1 MQALINRIELKIMNK
16 ENNIKQES
24 FAAILKDVYFSYDSG
39 KTWILNGINL
49 KIKYG
54 ERVVIVGLNGSGKS
68 TLSKILSGLIAP
80 DSGLVQLCG
89 NKVFDLDH
97 ADSNAYK
104 IARKSIGTL
113 FQNPE
118 DQIITTI
125 SEDDIA
131 FGLENLCV
139 KQSNMNAMIL
149 NALESVRMENHRY
162 DDPSDMSGGQQQ
174 KIALASTIVTK
185 PKLLIFDEPTSMLD
199 YKSLQY
205 VNSLFDDLQKRG
217 FTIVHITHK
226 FDECVDADRILLVN
240 KGQIRDISSNELKE
254 YYKNAIDTEYAK
266 KCENQPDKEKEKEKD
281 TEKNQDLLQNQ
292 TNDETF
298 AIEVSNLNVSYSKRA
313 KHVIN
318 NYSLKVKHGEI
329 VAITGENGSG
339 KSTLAKTICG
349 LLKYDSG
356 TVLIQGIPLNAK
368 ENKTNTK
375 KLRQTI
381 GYVMQCPEQQ
391 LFAQTVFEDVSY
403 GPKNFGLEGEK
414 LNNKVNETLKMLHIE
429 HLAQFSPFELSG
441 GQQRLVAIAGVLA
454 YNPKILV
461 LDEPSAGLDFE
472 SSMRLRKI
480 LEDLHKKGITIV
492 LITHDMNEAKAL
504 KARIITIKTEKD
516 DKSKKSTIKETSH
529 FIGNVHSSS
538 TSSSTSPSNS
548 SSTSPFLSSF
558 DPRVTLISCFILI
571 FSAFRVTNYSQLG
584 ILSIATLILTIF
596 ARIQFSKLISFL
608 HVLISIFIF
617 SGILNIFIVKTGRIL
632 FYLFSIPITFDGV
645 NFTILFSTRLS
656 LAMLIGLTVLL
667 TFTPTRLTQACAS
680 IISPLKVFKLPTQ
693 EIAFIMTLALRFLP
707 TLSKEAKAISIAQ
720 TARGGSIKNGSLKKR
735 LQAMTSLIIPGFAG
749 VIRHAYNLGL
759 ALDSRCYIPQEART
773 HFHVLKIRFRDI
785 ALAIFS
791 IIITI
796 LIAKTT
802 NIL

>member
-1 MQALINRIELKIMNK
+1 MNK

-24 FAAILKDVYFSYDSG
+24 FAAILKDVYFSYDFG

-80 DSGLVQLCG
+80 DSGFVQLCG

-139 KQSNMNAMIL
+139 KQSNMNEMIL
-149 NALESVRMENHRY
+149 NALESVHMENHRY

-174 KIALASTIVTK
+174 KIALASAIVTK

-226 FDECVDADRILLVN
+226 FDECVNADRILLVN
-240 KGQIRDISSNELKE
+240 KGKIRDISSNELKE
-254 YYKNAIDTEYAK
+254 YYKNAIDNEYAK
-266 KCENQPDKEKEKEKD
+266 KCENQHNKEKCEEKEKD
-281 TEKNQDLLQNQ
+281 KDKEKVQHDEKNQDLLQNQ
-292 TNDETF
+292 ANDETF
-298 AIEVSNLNVSYSKRA
+298 AIEVSNLNVSYSKLA

-356 TVLIQGIPLNAK
+356 SVLIQGIPLNAK

-403 GPKNFGLEGEK
+403 GPKNFGLEGEE
-414 LNNKVNETLKMLHIE
+414 LNTKVNETLKMLHIE

-492 LITHDMNEAKAL
+492 LITHDMNEAKDL

-516 DKSKKSTIKETSH
+516 DESKKSTIKENRH
-529 FIGNVHSSS
+529 FTGNAH
-538 TSSSTSPSNS
+538 SSSTSPSYS
-548 SSTSPFLSSF
+548 SSTSSFLSSF

-608 HVLISIFIF
+608 HILISIFIF
-617 SGILNIFIVKTGRIL
+617 SSILNIFIVKTGRIL
-632 FYLFSIPITFDGV
+632 FYLFSIPITLDGV

-656 LAMLIGLTVLL
+656 LAMLIGLTVIL

-680 IISPLKVFKLPTQ
+680 IISPLKIFKLPTQ

-707 TLSKEAKAISIAQ
+707 TLSKEAKAVSIAQ

-735 LQAMTSLIIPGFAG
+735 LQAMTSLIVPGFAG

-773 HFHVLKIRFRDI
+773 HFHVLKIKTRDI

>member
-1 MQALINRIELKIMNK
+1 MNK

-139 KQSNMNAMIL
+139 KQSNMNEMIL

-226 FDECVDADRILLVN
+226 FDECVYADRILLVN

-266 KCENQPDKEKEKEKD
+266 KCENQPDNEKETD

-472 SSMRLRKI
+472 SAMRLRKI

-516 DKSKKSTIKETSH
+516 DESKKSTIKENRH
-529 FIGNVHSSS
+529 FTDNIHSSS
-538 TSSSTSPSNS
+538 TSTSNS

-656 LAMLIGLTVLL
+656 LAMLIGLTVIL

>member
-1 MQALINRIELKIMNK
+1 MNK

-226 FDECVDADRILLVN
+226 FDECVYADRILLVN

-266 KCENQPDKEKEKEKD
+266 KCENQPDNEKETD

-472 SSMRLRKI
+472 SAMRLRKI

-516 DKSKKSTIKETSH
+516 DESKKSTIKENSH
-529 FIGNVHSSS
+529 FKGNVHSSS
-538 TSSSTSPSNS
+538 TGTSNS

>member
-1 MQALINRIELKIMNK
+1 M
-16 ENNIKQES
+16 
-24 FAAILKDVYFSYDSG
+24 
-39 KTWILNGINL
+39 
-49 KIKYG
+49 
-54 ERVVIVGLNGSGKS
+54 
-68 TLSKILSGLIAP
+68 
-80 DSGLVQLCG
+80 QLCG

-139 KQSNMNAMIL
+139 KQSNMNEMIL

-226 FDECVDADRILLVN
+226 FDECVYADRILLVN

-266 KCENQPDKEKEKEKD
+266 KCENQPDNEKETD

-472 SSMRLRKI
+472 SAMRLRKI

-516 DKSKKSTIKETSH
+516 DESKKSTIKENRH
-529 FIGNVHSSS
+529 FTDNIHSSS
-538 TSSSTSPSNS
+538 TSTSNS

-608 HVLISIFIF
+608 HILISIFIF
-617 SGILNIFIVKTGRIL
+617 SSILNIFIVKTGRIL
-632 FYLFSIPITFDGV
+632 FYLFSIPITLDGV

-656 LAMLIGLTVLL
+656 LAMLIGLTVIL

>member
-1 MQALINRIELKIMNK
+1 MNK

-80 DSGLVQLCG
+80 DSGFVQLCG

-139 KQSNMNAMIL
+139 KQSNMNEMIL
-149 NALESVRMENHRY
+149 NALESVHMENHRY

-226 FDECVDADRILLVN
+226 FDECVNADRILLVN
-240 KGQIRDISSNELKE
+240 KGKIRDISSNELKE
-254 YYKNAIDTEYAK
+254 YYKNAIDNEYAK
-266 KCENQPDKEKEKEKD
+266 KCENQHNKEKCEEKEKD
-281 TEKNQDLLQNQ
+281 KDKEKVQHDEKNQDLLQNQ

-298 AIEVSNLNVSYSKRA
+298 AIEVSNLNVSYSKLA

-356 TVLIQGIPLNAK
+356 SVLIQGIPLNAK

-414 LNNKVNETLKMLHIE
+414 LNTKVNETLKMLHIE

-492 LITHDMNEAKAL
+492 LITHDMNEAKDL
-504 KARIITIKTEKD
+504 KTRIITIKTEKD
-516 DKSKKSTIKETSH
+516 DESKKSTIKENRH
-529 FIGNVHSSS
+529 FTGNAH
-538 TSSSTSPSNS
+538 SSSTSPSYS
-548 SSTSPFLSSF
+548 SSTSSFLSSF

-608 HVLISIFIF
+608 HILISIFVF
-617 SGILNIFIVKTGRIL
+617 SSILNIFIVKTGRIL
-632 FYLFSIPITFDGV
+632 FYLFSIPITLDGV

-656 LAMLIGLTVLL
+656 LAMLIGLTVIL

-680 IISPLKVFKLPTQ
+680 IISPLKIFKLPTQ

-707 TLSKEAKAISIAQ
+707 TLSKEAKAVSIAQ
-720 TARGGSIKNGSLKKR
+720 TARGGSIKNGSIKKR
-735 LQAMTSLIIPGFAG
+735 LQAMTSLIVPGFAG

-773 HFHVLKIRFRDI
+773 HFHVLKIKTRDI

-791 IIITI
+791 ITITI

>member
-1 MQALINRIELKIMNK
+1 MNK

-139 KQSNMNAMIL
+139 KQSNMNEMIL

-226 FDECVDADRILLVN
+226 FDECVYADRILLVN

-266 KCENQPDKEKEKEKD
+266 KCENQPDNEKETD

-472 SSMRLRKI
+472 SAMRLRKI

-516 DKSKKSTIKETSH
+516 DESKKSTIKENRH
-529 FIGNVHSSS
+529 FTDNIHSSS
-538 TSSSTSPSNS
+538 TSTSNS

-608 HVLISIFIF
+608 HILISIFIF
-617 SGILNIFIVKTGRIL
+617 SSILNIFIVKTGRIL
-632 FYLFSIPITFDGV
+632 FYLFSIPITLDGV

-656 LAMLIGLTVLL
+656 LAMLIGLTVIL

>member
-1 MQALINRIELKIMNK
+1 MNK

-139 KQSNMNAMIL
+139 KQSNMNEMIL

-226 FDECVDADRILLVN
+226 FDECVYADRILLVN

-266 KCENQPDKEKEKEKD
+266 KCANQPDKEKETD

-313 KHVIN
+313 KNVIN

-472 SSMRLRKI
+472 SAMRLRKI

-516 DKSKKSTIKETSH
+516 DESKKSTIKENSH
-529 FIGNVHSSS
+529 FKGNVHSSS
-538 TSSSTSPSNS
+538 TGTSNS

>member
-1 MQALINRIELKIMNK
+1 MQALIKRIELKIMNK

-139 KQSNMNAMIL
+139 KQSNMNEMIL

-226 FDECVDADRILLVN
+226 FDECVYADRILLVN

-266 KCENQPDKEKEKEKD
+266 KCENQPDKEKETD

-356 TVLIQGIPLNAK
+356 TVLIQGIPLNTK

-516 DKSKKSTIKETSH
+516 DESKKSTIKENSH
-529 FIGNVHSSS
+529 FKGNVHSSS
-538 TSSSTSPSNS
+538 TGTSNS

-558 DPRVTLISCFILI
+558 DTRVTLISCFILI

>member
-139 KQSNMNAMIL
+139 KQSNMNEMIL

-226 FDECVDADRILLVN
+226 FDECVYADRILLVN

-266 KCENQPDKEKEKEKD
+266 KCENQPDNEKETD

-414 LNNKVNETLKMLHIE
+414 LNTKVNETLKMLHIE

-516 DKSKKSTIKETSH
+516 DESKKSTIKENSH
-529 FIGNVHSSS
+529 FKGNVH
-538 TSSSTSPSNS
+538 SSSTSPSNS

-773 HFHVLKIRFRDI
+773 HFHVLKIRTRDI

-791 IIITI
+791 IIITN
-796 LIAKTT
+796 KTH
-802 NIL
+802 

>member
-1 MQALINRIELKIMNK
+1 MNK

-226 FDECVDADRILLVN
+226 FDECVYADRILLVN

-266 KCENQPDKEKEKEKD
+266 KCENQPDNEKETD

-472 SSMRLRKI
+472 SAMRLRKI

-516 DKSKKSTIKETSH
+516 DESKKSTIKENSH
-529 FIGNVHSSS
+529 FNGNVHSSS
-538 TSSSTSPSNS
+538 TGTSNS

>member
-1 MQALINRIELKIMNK
+1 MNK

-80 DSGLVQLCG
+80 DSGFVQLCG

-139 KQSNMNAMIL
+139 KQSNMNEMIL
-149 NALESVRMENHRY
+149 NALESVHMENHRY

-174 KIALASTIVTK
+174 KIALASAIATK

-226 FDECVDADRILLVN
+226 FDECVNADRILLVN
-240 KGQIRDISSNELKE
+240 KGKIRDISSNELKE
-254 YYKNAIDTEYAK
+254 YYKNAIDNEYAK
-266 KCENQPDKEKEKEKD
+266 KCENQHNKEKCEEKEKD
-281 TEKNQDLLQNQ
+281 KDKEKVQHDEKNQDLLQNQ
-292 TNDETF
+292 ANDETF
-298 AIEVSNLNVSYSKRA
+298 AIEVSNLNVSYSKLA

-356 TVLIQGIPLNAK
+356 SVLIQGIPLNAK

-403 GPKNFGLEGEK
+403 GPKNFGLEGEE
-414 LNNKVNETLKMLHIE
+414 LNTKVNETLKMLHIE

-492 LITHDMNEAKAL
+492 LITHDMNEAKDL

-516 DKSKKSTIKETSH
+516 DESKKSTIKENRH
-529 FIGNVHSSS
+529 FTGNAH
-538 TSSSTSPSNS
+538 SSSTSPSYS
-548 SSTSPFLSSF
+548 SSTSSFLSSF

-608 HVLISIFIF
+608 HILISIFIF
-617 SGILNIFIVKTGRIL
+617 SSILNIFIVKTGRIL
-632 FYLFSIPITFDGV
+632 FYLFSIPITLDGV

-656 LAMLIGLTVLL
+656 LAMLIGLTVIL

-680 IISPLKVFKLPTQ
+680 IISPLKIFKLPTQ

-707 TLSKEAKAISIAQ
+707 TLSKEAKAVSIAQ

-735 LQAMTSLIIPGFAG
+735 LQAMTSLIVPGFAG

-773 HFHVLKIRFRDI
+773 HFHVLKIKTRDI

>member
-1 MQALINRIELKIMNK
+1 MNK

-80 DSGLVQLCG
+80 DSGFVQLCG

-139 KQSNMNAMIL
+139 KQSNMNEMIL
-149 NALESVRMENHRY
+149 NALESVHMENHRY

-226 FDECVDADRILLVN
+226 FDECVNADRILLVN
-240 KGQIRDISSNELKE
+240 KGKIRDISSNELKE
-254 YYKNAIDTEYAK
+254 YYKNAIDNEYAK
-266 KCENQPDKEKEKEKD
+266 KCENQHNKEKCEEKEKD
-281 TEKNQDLLQNQ
+281 KDKEKVQHDEKNKDLLQNQ
-292 TNDETF
+292 ANDETF
-298 AIEVSNLNVSYSKRA
+298 AIEVSNLNVSYSKLA

-356 TVLIQGIPLNAK
+356 SVLIQGIPLNAK

-403 GPKNFGLEGEK
+403 GPKNFGLEGEE
-414 LNNKVNETLKMLHIE
+414 LNTKVNETLKMLHIE

-492 LITHDMNEAKAL
+492 LITHDMNEAKDL

-516 DKSKKSTIKETSH
+516 DESKKSAIKENRH
-529 FIGNVHSSS
+529 FTGNAH
-538 TSSSTSPSNS
+538 SSSTSPSYS
-548 SSTSPFLSSF
+548 SSTSSFLSSF

-608 HVLISIFIF
+608 HILISIFIF
-617 SGILNIFIVKTGRIL
+617 SSILNIFIVKTGRIL
-632 FYLFSIPITFDGV
+632 FYLFSIPITLDGV

-656 LAMLIGLTVLL
+656 LAMLIGLTVIL

-680 IISPLKVFKLPTQ
+680 IISPLKIFKLPTQ

-707 TLSKEAKAISIAQ
+707 TLSKEAKAVSIAQ

-735 LQAMTSLIIPGFAG
+735 LQAMTSLIVPGFAG

-773 HFHVLKIRFRDI
+773 HFHVLKIKTRDI

>member
-1 MQALINRIELKIMNK
+1 MNK

-139 KQSNMNAMIL
+139 KQSNMNEMIL

-226 FDECVDADRILLVN
+226 FDECVYADRILLVN

-266 KCENQPDKEKEKEKD
+266 KCENQPDNEKETD

-472 SSMRLRKI
+472 SAMRLRKI

-516 DKSKKSTIKETSH
+516 DESKKSTIKENRH
-529 FIGNVHSSS
+529 FTDNIHSSS
-538 TSSSTSPSNS
+538 TSTSNS

-617 SGILNIFIVKTGRIL
+617 SSILNIFIVKTGRIL
-632 FYLFSIPITFDGV
+632 FYLFSIPITLDGV

-656 LAMLIGLTVLL
+656 LAMLIGLTVIL

>member
-1 MQALINRIELKIMNK
+1 MNK

-24 FAAILKDVYFSYDSG
+24 FAAILKDVYFSYDFG

-80 DSGLVQLCG
+80 DSGFVQLCG

-139 KQSNMNAMIL
+139 KQSNMNEMIL
-149 NALESVRMENHRY
+149 NALESVHMENHRY

-199 YKSLQY
+199 YKSLQC

-226 FDECVDADRILLVN
+226 FDECVNADRILLVN
-240 KGQIRDISSNELKE
+240 KGKIRDISSNELKE
-254 YYKNAIDTEYAK
+254 YYKNAIDNEYAK
-266 KCENQPDKEKEKEKD
+266 KCENQHNKEKCEEKEKD
-281 TEKNQDLLQNQ
+281 KDKEKVQHDEKNQDLLQNQ
-292 TNDETF
+292 ANDETF
-298 AIEVSNLNVSYSKRA
+298 AIEVSNLNVSYSKLA

-356 TVLIQGIPLNAK
+356 SVLIQGIPLNAK

-403 GPKNFGLEGEK
+403 GPKNFGLEGEE
-414 LNNKVNETLKMLHIE
+414 LNTKVNETLKMLHIE

-492 LITHDMNEAKAL
+492 LITHDMNEAKDL

-516 DKSKKSTIKETSH
+516 DESKKSTIKENRH
-529 FIGNVHSSS
+529 FTGNAH
-538 TSSSTSPSNS
+538 SSSTSPSYS
-548 SSTSPFLSSF
+548 SSTSSFLSSF

-608 HVLISIFIF
+608 HILISIFIF
-617 SGILNIFIVKTGRIL
+617 SSILNIFIVKTGRIL
-632 FYLFSIPITFDGV
+632 FYLFSIPITLDGV

-656 LAMLIGLTVLL
+656 LAMLIGLTVIL

-680 IISPLKVFKLPTQ
+680 IISPLKIFKLPTQ

-707 TLSKEAKAISIAQ
+707 TLSKEAKAVSIAQ

-735 LQAMTSLIIPGFAG
+735 LQAMTSLIVPGFAG

-773 HFHVLKIRFRDI
+773 HFHVLKIKTRDI

>member
-1 MQALINRIELKIMNK
+1 MNK

-80 DSGLVQLCG
+80 DSGFVQLCG

-139 KQSNMNAMIL
+139 KQSNMNEMIL
-149 NALESVRMENHRY
+149 NALESVHMENHRY

-226 FDECVDADRILLVN
+226 FDECVNADRILLVN
-240 KGQIRDISSNELKE
+240 KGKIRDISSNELKE
-254 YYKNAIDTEYAK
+254 YYKNAIDNEYAK
-266 KCENQPDKEKEKEKD
+266 KCENQHNKEKCEEKEKD
-281 TEKNQDLLQNQ
+281 KDKEKVQHDEKNQDLLQNQ
-292 TNDETF
+292 ANDETF
-298 AIEVSNLNVSYSKRA
+298 AIEVSNLNVSYSKLA

-356 TVLIQGIPLNAK
+356 SVLIQGIPLNAK

-403 GPKNFGLEGEK
+403 GPKNFGLEGEE
-414 LNNKVNETLKMLHIE
+414 LNTKVNETLKMLHIE

-492 LITHDMNEAKAL
+492 LITHDMNEAKDL

-516 DKSKKSTIKETSH
+516 DESKKSAIKENRH
-529 FIGNVHSSS
+529 FTGNAH
-538 TSSSTSPSNS
+538 SSSTSPSYS
-548 SSTSPFLSSF
+548 SSTSSFLSSF

-608 HVLISIFIF
+608 HILISIFIF
-617 SGILNIFIVKTGRIL
+617 SSILNIFIVKTGRIL
-632 FYLFSIPITFDGV
+632 FYLFSIPITLDGV

-656 LAMLIGLTVLL
+656 LAMLIGLTVIL

-680 IISPLKVFKLPTQ
+680 IISPLKIFKLPTQ

-707 TLSKEAKAISIAQ
+707 TLSKEAKAVSIAQ

-735 LQAMTSLIIPGFAG
+735 LQAMTSLIVPGFAG

-773 HFHVLKIRFRDI
+773 HFHVLKIKTRDI

>member
-1 MQALINRIELKIMNK
+1 MNK

-89 NKVFDLDH
+89 IKVFDLDH

-139 KQSNMNAMIL
+139 KQSNMNEMIL

-226 FDECVDADRILLVN
+226 FDECVYADRILLVN

-266 KCENQPDKEKEKEKD
+266 KCENQPDKEKETD

-472 SSMRLRKI
+472 SAMRLRKI

-516 DKSKKSTIKETSH
+516 DESKKSTIKENSH
-529 FIGNVHSSS
+529 FKGNVHSSS
-538 TSSSTSPSNS
+538 TGTSNS

-656 LAMLIGLTVLL
+656 LAMLIGLTVIL

>member
-1 MQALINRIELKIMNK
+1 MNK

-80 DSGLVQLCG
+80 DSGFVQLCG

-139 KQSNMNAMIL
+139 KQSNMNEMIL
-149 NALESVRMENHRY
+149 NALESVHMENHRY

-174 KIALASTIVTK
+174 KIALASAIVTK

-226 FDECVDADRILLVN
+226 FDECVNADRILLVN
-240 KGQIRDISSNELKE
+240 KGKIRDISSNELKE
-254 YYKNAIDTEYAK
+254 YYKNAIDNEYAK
-266 KCENQPDKEKEKEKD
+266 KCENQHNKEKCEEKEKD
-281 TEKNQDLLQNQ
+281 KDKEKVQHDEKNQDLLQNQ
-292 TNDETF
+292 ANDETF
-298 AIEVSNLNVSYSKRA
+298 AIEVSNLNVSYSKLA

-356 TVLIQGIPLNAK
+356 SVLIQGIPLNAK

-414 LNNKVNETLKMLHIE
+414 LNTKVNETLKMLHIE

-492 LITHDMNEAKAL
+492 LITHDMNEAKDL

-516 DKSKKSTIKETSH
+516 DESKKSAIKESRH
-529 FIGNVHSSS
+529 FTGNAH
-538 TSSSTSPSNS
+538 SSSTSPSYS
-548 SSTSPFLSSF
+548 SSTSSFLSSF

-608 HVLISIFIF
+608 HILISIFIF
-617 SGILNIFIVKTGRIL
+617 SSILNIFIVKTGRIL
-632 FYLFSIPITFDGV
+632 FYLFSIPITLDGV

-656 LAMLIGLTVLL
+656 LAMLIGLTVIL

-680 IISPLKVFKLPTQ
+680 IISPLKIFKLPTQ

-707 TLSKEAKAISIAQ
+707 TLSKEAKAVSIAQ

-735 LQAMTSLIIPGFAG
+735 LQAMTSLIVPGFAG

-759 ALDSRCYIPQEART
+759 ALDSRCYIPQNART
-773 HFHVLKIRFRDI
+773 HFHVLKIRTRDI

>member
-1 MQALINRIELKIMNK
+1 M
-16 ENNIKQES
+16 
-24 FAAILKDVYFSYDSG
+24 
-39 KTWILNGINL
+39 
-49 KIKYG
+49 
-54 ERVVIVGLNGSGKS
+54 
-68 TLSKILSGLIAP
+68 
-80 DSGLVQLCG
+80 QLCG

-131 FGLENLCV
+131 FGLENLSV
-139 KQSNMNAMIL
+139 KQSNMNEMIL

-226 FDECVDADRILLVN
+226 FDECIYADRILLVN

-266 KCENQPDKEKEKEKD
+266 KCENQPDKEKETD

-516 DKSKKSTIKETSH
+516 DESKKSTIKENSH

-538 TSSSTSPSNS
+538 TSYSHS

-632 FYLFSIPITFDGV
+632 FYLFSIPITLDGV

-656 LAMLIGLTVLL
+656 LAMLIGLTVIL

-680 IISPLKVFKLPTQ
+680 IISPLKIFKLPTQ

-707 TLSKEAKAISIAQ
+707 TLSKEAKAVSIAQ

>member
-1 MQALINRIELKIMNK
+1 MNK

-226 FDECVDADRILLVN
+226 FDECVYADRILLVN

-266 KCENQPDKEKEKEKD
+266 KCENQPDKEKETD

-313 KHVIN
+313 KNVIN

-414 LNNKVNETLKMLHIE
+414 LNTKVNETLKMLHIE

-516 DKSKKSTIKETSH
+516 DESKKSTIKENSH
-529 FIGNVHSSS
+529 FKGNVH
-538 TSSSTSPSNS
+538 SSSTSPSNS

>member
-1 MQALINRIELKIMNK
+1 MQALINRIELKIMSK

-139 KQSNMNAMIL
+139 KQSNMNEMIL

-226 FDECVDADRILLVN
+226 FDECIYADRILLVN

-266 KCENQPDKEKEKEKD
+266 KCENQPDKEKETD

-339 KSTLAKTICG
+339 KSTLVKTICG

-472 SSMRLRKI
+472 SAMRLRKI

-516 DKSKKSTIKETSH
+516 DESKKSTIKENSH
-529 FIGNVHSSS
+529 FKGNVHSSS
-538 TSSSTSPSNS
+538 TGTSNS

>member
-1 MQALINRIELKIMNK
+1 MNK

-139 KQSNMNAMIL
+139 KQSNMNEMIL

-226 FDECVDADRILLVN
+226 FDECVYADRILLVN
-240 KGQIRDISSNELKE
+240 KGQIRDISSKELKE

-266 KCENQPDKEKEKEKD
+266 KCENQPDKEKETD

-472 SSMRLRKI
+472 SAMRLRKI

-516 DKSKKSTIKETSH
+516 DESKKSTIKENSH
-529 FIGNVHSSS
+529 FKGNIHSSS
-538 TSSSTSPSNS
+538 TSTSNS

-608 HVLISIFIF
+608 HILISIFIF
-617 SGILNIFIVKTGRIL
+617 SSILNIFIVKTGRIL
-632 FYLFSIPITFDGV
+632 FYLFSIPITLDGV

-656 LAMLIGLTVLL
+656 LAMLIGLTVIL

>member
-1 MQALINRIELKIMNK
+1 MNK

-226 FDECVDADRILLVN
+226 FDECVYADRILLVN

-266 KCENQPDKEKEKEKD
+266 KCENQPDKEKETD

-414 LNNKVNETLKMLHIE
+414 LNTKVNETLKMLHIE

-516 DKSKKSTIKETSH
+516 DKSKKSTIKENSYFT
-529 FIGNVHSSS
+529 GNVH
-538 TSSSTSPSNS
+538 SSSTSPSNS
-548 SSTSPFLSSF
+548 SSTSSFLSSF

-584 ILSIATLILTIF
+584 ILSIATLIITIF

>member
-1 MQALINRIELKIMNK
+1 MNK

-139 KQSNMNAMIL
+139 KQSNMNEMIL

-226 FDECVDADRILLVN
+226 FDECVYADRILLVN

-266 KCENQPDKEKEKEKD
+266 KCENQPDNEKETD

-472 SSMRLRKI
+472 SAMRLRKI

-516 DKSKKSTIKETSH
+516 DESKKSTIKENRH
-529 FIGNVHSSS
+529 FTDNIHSSS
-538 TSSSTSPSNS
+538 TSTSNS

-608 HVLISIFIF
+608 HILISIFIF

-707 TLSKEAKAISIAQ
+707 TLSKEAKAVSIAQ

>member
-1 MQALINRIELKIMNK
+1 MNK

-139 KQSNMNAMIL
+139 KQSNMNEMIL

-226 FDECVDADRILLVN
+226 FDECVYADRILLVN

-266 KCENQPDKEKEKEKD
+266 KCANQPDKEKETD

-313 KHVIN
+313 KNVIN

-472 SSMRLRKI
+472 SAMRLRKI

-516 DKSKKSTIKETSH
+516 DESKKSTIKENSH
-529 FIGNVHSSS
+529 FKGNVH
-538 TSSSTSPSNS
+538 SSSTSPSNS

-608 HVLISIFIF
+608 HILISIFIF

-632 FYLFSIPITFDGV
+632 FYLFSIPITLDGV

-656 LAMLIGLTVLL
+656 LAMLIGLTVIL

>member
-1 MQALINRIELKIMNK
+1 MNK

-139 KQSNMNAMIL
+139 KQSNMNEMIL

-226 FDECVDADRILLVN
+226 FDECVYADRILLVN

-266 KCENQPDKEKEKEKD
+266 KCENQPDNEKETD

-472 SSMRLRKI
+472 SAMRLRKI

-516 DKSKKSTIKETSH
+516 DESKKSTIKENSH
-529 FIGNVHSSS
+529 FKGNVHSSS
-538 TSSSTSPSNS
+538 TGTSNS

-558 DPRVTLISCFILI
+558 DTRVTLISCFILI

>member
-1 MQALINRIELKIMNK
+1 MNK

-139 KQSNMNAMIL
+139 KQSNMNEMIL

-226 FDECVDADRILLVN
+226 FDECVYADRILLVN

-266 KCENQPDKEKEKEKD
+266 KCENQHNKEKCEEKETD

-414 LNNKVNETLKMLHIE
+414 LNTKVNETLKMLHIE

-472 SSMRLRKI
+472 SAMRLRKI

-516 DKSKKSTIKETSH
+516 DESKKSTIKENSH
-529 FIGNVHSSS
+529 FKGNVHSSS
-538 TSSSTSPSNS
+538 TGTSNS

>member
-1 MQALINRIELKIMNK
+1 MNK

-139 KQSNMNAMIL
+139 KQSNMNEMIL

-226 FDECVDADRILLVN
+226 FDECVYADRILLVN

-266 KCENQPDKEKEKEKD
+266 KCENQPDNEKETD

-472 SSMRLRKI
+472 SAMRLRKI

-516 DKSKKSTIKETSH
+516 DESKKSTIKENRH
-529 FIGNVHSSS
+529 FTDNIHSSS
-538 TSSSTSPSNS
+538 TSTSNS

-608 HVLISIFIF
+608 HILISIFIF

-735 LQAMTSLIIPGFAG
+735 LQAMTSIIIPGFAG

>member
-1 MQALINRIELKIMNK
+1 MNK

-226 FDECVDADRILLVN
+226 FDECVYADRILLVN

-266 KCENQPDKEKEKEKD
+266 KCENQPDKEKETD

-329 VAITGENGSG
+329 IAITGENGSG

-414 LNNKVNETLKMLHIE
+414 LNTKVNETLKMLHIE

-529 FIGNVHSSS
+529 FIGNVH
-538 TSSSTSPSNS
+538 SSSTSPSNS

-707 TLSKEAKAISIAQ
+707 TLSKEAKAVSIAQ

>member
-1 MQALINRIELKIMNK
+1 MNK

-139 KQSNMNAMIL
+139 KQSNMNEMIL

-266 KCENQPDKEKEKEKD
+266 KCANQPDKEKETD

-414 LNNKVNETLKMLHIE
+414 LNTKVNETLKMLHIE

-472 SSMRLRKI
+472 SAMRLRKI

-516 DKSKKSTIKETSH
+516 DESKKSTIKETSH
-529 FIGNVHSSS
+529 FIGNVH
-538 TSSSTSPSNS
+538 S

-608 HVLISIFIF
+608 HILISIFIF

-632 FYLFSIPITFDGV
+632 FYLFSIPITLDGV

-656 LAMLIGLTVLL
+656 LAMLIGLTVIL

>member
-1 MQALINRIELKIMNK
+1 MNK

-139 KQSNMNAMIL
+139 KQSNMNEMIL

-226 FDECVDADRILLVN
+226 FDECVYADRILLVN

-266 KCENQPDKEKEKEKD
+266 KCENQPDKEKETD

-472 SSMRLRKI
+472 SAMRLRKI

-516 DKSKKSTIKETSH
+516 DESKKSTIKENRH
-529 FIGNVHSSS
+529 FTDNIHSSS
-538 TSSSTSPSNS
+538 TSTSNS

-608 HVLISIFIF
+608 HILISIFIF
-617 SGILNIFIVKTGRIL
+617 SSILNIFIAKTGRIL
-632 FYLFSIPITFDGV
+632 FYLFSIPITLDGV

-656 LAMLIGLTVLL
+656 LAMLIGLTVIL

>member
-1 MQALINRIELKIMNK
+1 MNK

-139 KQSNMNAMIL
+139 KQSNMNEMIL

-226 FDECVDADRILLVN
+226 FDECVYADRILLVN

-266 KCENQPDKEKEKEKD
+266 KCENQPDKEKETD

-472 SSMRLRKI
+472 SAMRLRKI

-516 DKSKKSTIKETSH
+516 DESKKSTIKENRH
-529 FIGNVHSSS
+529 FTDNIHSSS
-538 TSSSTSPSNS
+538 TSTSNS

-608 HVLISIFIF
+608 HILISIFIF
-617 SGILNIFIVKTGRIL
+617 SSILNIFIVKTGRIL
-632 FYLFSIPITFDGV
+632 FYLFSIPITLDGV

-656 LAMLIGLTVLL
+656 LAMLIGLTVIL

>member
-1 MQALINRIELKIMNK
+1 MNK

-80 DSGLVQLCG
+80 DSGFVQLCG

-139 KQSNMNAMIL
+139 KQSNMNEMIL
-149 NALESVRMENHRY
+149 NALESVHMENHRY

-226 FDECVDADRILLVN
+226 FDECVNADRILLVN
-240 KGQIRDISSNELKE
+240 KGKIRDISSNELKE
-254 YYKNAIDTEYAK
+254 YYKNAIDNEYAK
-266 KCENQPDKEKEKEKD
+266 KCENQHNKEKCEEKEKD
-281 TEKNQDLLQNQ
+281 KDKEKVQHDEKNQDLFQNQ
-292 TNDETF
+292 ANDETF
-298 AIEVSNLNVSYSKRA
+298 AIEVSNLNVSYSKLA

-356 TVLIQGIPLNAK
+356 SVLIQGIPLNAK

-414 LNNKVNETLKMLHIE
+414 LNTKVNETLKMLHIE

-492 LITHDMNEAKAL
+492 LITHDMNEAKDL

-516 DKSKKSTIKETSH
+516 DESKKSTIKENRH
-529 FIGNVHSSS
+529 FTGNAH
-538 TSSSTSPSNS
+538 SSSTSPSYS
-548 SSTSPFLSSF
+548 SSTSSFLSSF

-608 HVLISIFIF
+608 HILISIFVF
-617 SGILNIFIVKTGRIL
+617 SSILNIFIVKTGRIL
-632 FYLFSIPITFDGV
+632 FYLFSIPITLDGV

-656 LAMLIGLTVLL
+656 LAMLIGLTVIL

-680 IISPLKVFKLPTQ
+680 IISPLKIFKLPTQ

-707 TLSKEAKAISIAQ
+707 TLSKEAKAVSIAQ
-720 TARGGSIKNGSLKKR
+720 TARGGSIKNGSIKKR
-735 LQAMTSLIIPGFAG
+735 LQAMTSLIVPGFAG

-773 HFHVLKIRFRDI
+773 HFHVLKIKTRDI

-791 IIITI
+791 ITITI

>member
-1 MQALINRIELKIMNK
+1 MNK

-226 FDECVDADRILLVN
+226 FDECIYADRILLVN

-266 KCENQPDKEKEKEKD
+266 KCENQPDKEKETD

-414 LNNKVNETLKMLHIE
+414 LNNKVNKTLKMLHIE

-472 SSMRLRKI
+472 SAMRLRKI

-516 DKSKKSTIKETSH
+516 DESKKSTIKENSH
-529 FIGNVHSSS
+529 FKGNVHSSS
-538 TSSSTSPSNS
+538 TGTSNS

>member
-1 MQALINRIELKIMNK
+1 MNK

-80 DSGLVQLCG
+80 DSGFVQLCG

-139 KQSNMNAMIL
+139 KQSNMNEMIL
-149 NALESVRMENHRY
+149 NALESVHMENHRY

-226 FDECVDADRILLVN
+226 FDECVNADRILLVN
-240 KGQIRDISSNELKE
+240 KGKIRDISSNELKE
-254 YYKNAIDTEYAK
+254 YYKNAIDNEYAK
-266 KCENQPDKEKEKEKD
+266 KCENQHNKEKCEEKEKD
-281 TEKNQDLLQNQ
+281 KDKEKVQHDEKNQDLLQNQ
-292 TNDETF
+292 ANDETF
-298 AIEVSNLNVSYSKRA
+298 AIEVSNLNVSYSKLA

-356 TVLIQGIPLNAK
+356 SVLIQGIPLNAK

-414 LNNKVNETLKMLHIE
+414 LNTKVNETLKMLHIE

-492 LITHDMNEAKAL
+492 LITHDMNEAKDL
-504 KARIITIKTEKD
+504 KTRIITIKTEKD
-516 DKSKKSTIKETSH
+516 DESKKSTIKENRH
-529 FIGNVHSSS
+529 FTGNAH
-538 TSSSTSPSNS
+538 SSSTSPSYS
-548 SSTSPFLSSF
+548 SSTSSFLSSF

-608 HVLISIFIF
+608 HILISIFVF
-617 SGILNIFIVKTGRIL
+617 SSILNIFIVKTGRIL
-632 FYLFSIPITFDGV
+632 FYLFSIPITLDGV

-656 LAMLIGLTVLL
+656 LAMLIGLTVIL

-680 IISPLKVFKLPTQ
+680 IISPLKIFKLPTQ

-707 TLSKEAKAISIAQ
+707 TLSKEAKAVSIAQ
-720 TARGGSIKNGSLKKR
+720 TARGGSIKNGSIKKR
-735 LQAMTSLIIPGFAG
+735 LQAMTSLIVPGFAG

-773 HFHVLKIRFRDI
+773 HFHVLKIKTRDI

-791 IIITI
+791 ITITI

>member
-1 MQALINRIELKIMNK
+1 MNK

-139 KQSNMNAMIL
+139 KQSNMNEMIL

-226 FDECVDADRILLVN
+226 FDECVYADRILLVN

-266 KCENQPDKEKEKEKD
+266 KCENQPDKEKETD

-318 NYSLKVKHGEI
+318 NYSIKVKHGEI

-414 LNNKVNETLKMLHIE
+414 LNTKVNETLKMLHIE

-454 YNPKILV
+454 YNPRILV

-472 SSMRLRKI
+472 SSIRLRKI
-480 LEDLHKKGITIV
+480 LEDLRKKGITIV

-516 DKSKKSTIKETSH
+516 DESKKSTIKENRH

-538 TSSSTSPSNS
+538 KSPSNS
-548 SSTSPFLSSF
+548 SSTSSFLSSF

-608 HVLISIFIF
+608 HILISIFIF
-617 SGILNIFIVKTGRIL
+617 SSILNIFIVKTGRIL
-632 FYLFSIPITFDGV
+632 FYLFSIPITLDGV

-656 LAMLIGLTVLL
+656 LAMLIGLTVIL

-680 IISPLKVFKLPTQ
+680 IISPLKIFKLPTQ

-707 TLSKEAKAISIAQ
+707 TLSKEAKAVSIAQ

-735 LQAMTSLIIPGFAG
+735 LQAMTSLIVPGFAG

-773 HFHVLKIRFRDI
+773 HFHVLKIRTRDI

>member
-1 MQALINRIELKIMNK
+1 MNK

-139 KQSNMNAMIL
+139 KQSNMNEMIL

-226 FDECVDADRILLVN
+226 FDECVYADRILLVN

-266 KCENQPDKEKEKEKD
+266 KCENQPDKEKETD

-414 LNNKVNETLKMLHIE
+414 LNTKVNETLKMLHIE

-516 DKSKKSTIKETSH
+516 DKSKKSTIKENSH

-538 TSSSTSPSNS
+538 TSS
-548 SSTSPFLSSF
+548 FLSSF

>member
-1 MQALINRIELKIMNK
+1 MNK

-139 KQSNMNAMIL
+139 KQSNMNEMIL

-226 FDECVDADRILLVN
+226 FDECVYADRILLVN

-266 KCENQPDKEKEKEKD
+266 KCENQPDNEKETD

-414 LNNKVNETLKMLHIE
+414 LNTKVNETLKMLHIE

-516 DKSKKSTIKETSH
+516 DESKKSTIKENSH
-529 FIGNVHSSS
+529 FKGNVH
-538 TSSSTSPSNS
+538 SSSTSPSNS

-773 HFHVLKIRFRDI
+773 HFHVLKIRTRDI

>member
-1 MQALINRIELKIMNK
+1 MNK

-139 KQSNMNAMIL
+139 KQSNMNEMIL

-226 FDECVDADRILLVN
+226 FDECVYADRILLVN

-266 KCENQPDKEKEKEKD
+266 KCENQPDNEKETD

-298 AIEVSNLNVSYSKRA
+298 AIEVSNLNVSYSKHA

-472 SSMRLRKI
+472 SAMRLRKI

-516 DKSKKSTIKETSH
+516 DESKKSTIKENRH
-529 FIGNVHSSS
+529 FTDNIHSSS
-538 TSSSTSPSNS
+538 TSTSNS

-608 HVLISIFIF
+608 HILISIFIF
-617 SGILNIFIVKTGRIL
+617 SSILNIFIVKTGRIL
-632 FYLFSIPITFDGV
+632 FYLFSIPITLDGV

>member
-1 MQALINRIELKIMNK
+1 MNK

-266 KCENQPDKEKEKEKD
+266 KCANQPDKEKETD

-414 LNNKVNETLKMLHIE
+414 LNTKVNETLKMLHIE

-516 DKSKKSTIKETSH
+516 DESKKSTIKENRH
-529 FIGNVHSSS
+529 FTDNIH
-538 TSSSTSPSNS
+538 SSSTSPSYS
-548 SSTSPFLSSF
+548 SSDRSFLSSF

-608 HVLISIFIF
+608 HILISIFIF
-617 SGILNIFIVKTGRIL
+617 SSILNIFIVKTGRIL
-632 FYLFSIPITFDGV
+632 FYLFSIPITLDGV

-656 LAMLIGLTVLL
+656 LAMLIGLTVIL